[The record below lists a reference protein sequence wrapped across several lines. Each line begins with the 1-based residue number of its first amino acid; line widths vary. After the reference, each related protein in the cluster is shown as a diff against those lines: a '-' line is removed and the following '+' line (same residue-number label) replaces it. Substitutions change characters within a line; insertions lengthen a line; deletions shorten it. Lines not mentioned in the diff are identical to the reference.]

1 MNLPAFEVFFLLL
14 PKQYAHSMAEDGRY
28 FLSIF
33 LTALL
38 VLSSVSG
45 AVVCSFTGW
54 WEKWKSS
61 SGGEAWNKL
70 IFLLEPYGSSEIPY
84 LQQPTKWLSSYIQ

>member
-1 MNLPAFEVFFLLL
+1 MNLPAFEVFLLLL
-14 PKQYAHSMAEDGRY
+14 PKQYAHSMAEGDGCL
-28 FLSIF
+28 LSIF
-33 LTALL
+33 LNALL

-45 AVVCSFTGW
+45 VVVCSFIGC

-84 LQQPTKWLSSYIQ
+84 L